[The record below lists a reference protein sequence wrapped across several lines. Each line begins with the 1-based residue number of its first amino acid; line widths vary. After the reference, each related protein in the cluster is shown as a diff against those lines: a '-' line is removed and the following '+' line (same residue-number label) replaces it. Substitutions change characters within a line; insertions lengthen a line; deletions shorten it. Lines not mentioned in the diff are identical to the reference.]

1 MAVFAEQKMNAVLL
15 AEDLKVALRPKANE
29 KGLVDR
35 EEITKVVK
43 DLMVGEGG
51 KKVHKHIKDLKIAAE
66 KALSVDG
73 SSTRALSALASQWK
87 NQPSF

>member
-1 MAVFAEQKMNAVLL
+1 
-15 AEDLKVALRPKANE
+15 
-29 KGLVDR
+29 
-35 EEITKVVK
+35 
-43 DLMVGEGG
+43 MVGEGG

-66 KALSVDG
+66 KAPSVDG

>member
-1 MAVFAEQKMNAVLL
+1 MQAIPFITWPFFAEQKMNAVLL

-29 KGLVDR
+29 KGLV
-35 EEITKVVK
+35 
-43 DLMVGEGG
+43 VGEGG
-51 KKVHKHIKDLKIAAE
+51 KKVHKHIKDLKIATE

>member
-1 MAVFAEQKMNAVLL
+1 MQAIPFITWPFFAEQKMNAVLL

-29 KGLVDR
+29 KGLA
-35 EEITKVVK
+35 
-43 DLMVGEGG
+43 VGEGG

>member
-1 MAVFAEQKMNAVLL
+1 
-15 AEDLKVALRPKANE
+15 
-29 KGLVDR
+29 
-35 EEITKVVK
+35 
-43 DLMVGEGG
+43 MVGEGG
-51 KKVHKHIKDLKIAAE
+51 KKVHKHIKDLKIATE